1 MTHTADIL
9 DMVDE
14 LIDSEG
20 EVTIGNLIFSRSEIV
35 KRCDPTAYR
44 IMCQEIVDSMIADL
58 EYDLERLDPDTDA
71 DEIDDIK
78 ERIEDL
84 ENFSV

>member
-1 MTHTADIL
+1 MSYNEMVL

-44 IMCQEIVDSMIADL
+44 IMCNEIVDSMIEDL
-58 EYDLERLDPDTDA
+58 QYDLDRLDPEVDS

>member
-1 MTHTADIL
+1 ML
-9 DMVDE
+9 
-14 LIDSEG
+14 
-20 EVTIGNLIFSRSEIV
+20 FRS
-35 KRCDPTAYR
+35 
-44 IMCQEIVDSMIADL
+44 MCQEIVDSMIADL
-58 EYDLERLDPDTDA
+58 EYDLDRLDPEVDS